1 MQTGA
6 QWACGQTA
14 ATLGEA
20 ADEIERLR
28 VVLRRAVRLHDVE
41 QAERPTPNEPIWVR
55 VARKL
60 LTEERA

>member
-20 ADEIERLR
+20 ADRIECLEVALR
-28 VVLRRAVRLHDVE
+28 ELLADTPHANHNCGDPDCPVDRARAVLGGMR
-41 QAERPTPNEPIWVR
+41 
-55 VARKL
+55 
-60 LTEERA
+60 